1 MNQVMFIKK
10 WINSIPDSLFQSVMR
25 RAIKLGY
32 FAPGFTAKGK
42 HLPKAIAGYLTS
54 PSNKRNLKNYQI
66 IVQVIKIMSKGELV
80 DSNIEIA
87 DKWLNDENAREKIEE
102 QLAVAKEEN
111 PVETSEIVKEVP
123 LVNETDDE
131 KKELKAIIEKLQEEK
146 KDLKEKIKQL
156 KFDYGELEKENKK
169 IIKINSKNERTIGD
183 LNTDIIN
190 FNDEVDLLKNK
201 IAEKENIIRKLKEQ
215 NKELLTFKEKA
226 PLILC
231 IGVQSLDNTGGFNLI
246 FEKIWNDEIKEKY
259 IGKIFFEIWIIG
271 NIEYYKN
278 LEIKNSFK
286 CKIVEYKNK
295 KNVYDR
301 LGR

>member
-146 KDLKEKIKQL
+146 KRFK
-156 KFDYGELEKENKK
+156 G
-169 IIKINSKNERTIGD
+169 
-183 LNTDIIN
+183 
-190 FNDEVDLLKNK
+190 KNK
-201 IAEKENIIRKLKEQ
+201 
-215 NKELLTFKEKA
+215 T
-226 PLILC
+226 
-231 IGVQSLDNTGGFNLI
+231 T
-246 FEKIWNDEIKEKY
+246 KI
-259 IGKIFFEIWIIG
+259 
-271 NIEYYKN
+271 
-278 LEIKNSFK
+278 
-286 CKIVEYKNK
+286 
-295 KNVYDR
+295 
-301 LGR
+301 